1 MNGLRRGLMY
11 MASKRWTVDGLI
23 AAGYLTETSGNVS
36 TAKALPCAVADIT
49 DFKREFMQDDGSDV
63 KRMFVISDVTHLSTE
78 QQNEVIDIYNA
89 GTFEGRT
96 LTRISLKNFNLPE
109 RDVYIRRGSDSEY
122 DYHHDFARG
131 STFNSVTIDFVNGG
145 NLSSMNS
152 LFRGAKIRK
161 ITFVQE
167 FRPTDVAG
175 MVEWNNILTSF
186 PSNINWEACS
196 NIGYAFETCRSLG
209 EIPSHIDVTDEE
221 SRITLEKNI
230 IGCNASV
237 TKDEVTSYNLG
248 ITDAQQAFN
257 QCSGLTRIGP
267 VLDMKGIKSY
277 PASFFNDTLA
287 VTDIRIKNL
296 NCTWSFAKNGWAGI
310 PNMDVFSII
319 YCLKNLMQQEEG
331 VTQTVT
337 FGDMYASELLSTI
350 SAELLSEV
358 TSKGW
363 SVYIG
368 EALVTE
374 DSLTS

>member
-1 MNGLRRGLMY
+1 
-11 MASKRWTVDGLI
+11 MATKRWTIDGLI
-23 AAGYLTETSGNVS
+23 SAGYLSESEGTVKTVS
-36 TAKALPCAVADIT
+36 PIPCAIADIT
-49 DFKREFMQDDGSDV
+49 DFKKQFMDDDGSEI

-96 LTRISLKNFNLPE
+96 LSRISLKNFNLPE
-109 RDVYIRRGSDSEY
+109 KDVYIRRGSDNDY

-131 STFNSVTIDFVNGG
+131 STFNSVTVDFVNGG

-161 ITFVQE
+161 IIFVQE

-196 NIGYAFETCRSLG
+196 NIGYAFETCRSLS
-209 EIPSHIDVTDEE
+209 EIPSHKDVTDEE
-221 SRITLEKNI
+221 SRITLKKNI
-230 IGCNASV
+230 IGCEASV
-237 TKDEVTSYNLG
+237 TKDDVASYNLG
-248 ITDAQQAFN
+248 ITDALHAFN

-267 VLDMKGIKSY
+267 VLDMKGVKSY
-277 PASFFNDTLA
+277 PASFFNDSQA

-296 NCTWSFAKNGWAGI
+296 NCTWSFAKDGWAGI
-310 PNMDVFSII
+310 PKMDVPSII
-319 YCLKNLMQQEEG
+319 YCLENLMQQEEG

-337 FGDMYASELLSTI
+337 FGDMYASEVMSAI

-363 SVYIG
+363 KVYLG
-368 EALVTE
+368 ESLLTE
-374 DSLTS
+374 ESLTL